1 MFQEPIQK
9 ENLSDTS
16 DLISSEDIA
25 LILSA
30 ICVSSGIEQEE
41 EIEKVSYQVARVL
54 FNDLPS
60 ELLAKSLNENE
71 GFSLEIAE
79 TIAQKADRYIFSQ
92 IEKSVSNEES
102 AVPDEEPFSEKS
114 EIIESPM
121 AENPLTKNP
130 PKDDVYREPIE

>member
-1 MFQEPIQK
+1 MFQEPIQE

-71 GFSLEIAE
+71 GFSLETSEI
-79 TIAQKADRYIFSQ
+79 IAQKVARYIFSQ
-92 IEKSVSNEES
+92 IEKSVSDEES

-114 EIIESPM
+114 EAMESPTKEDF
-121 AENPLTKNP
+121 ENPS
-130 PKDDVYREPIE
+130 KDDVYREPIE